1 MLALQLVVPGERTPR
16 LKHDD
21 IIRTS
26 FELNDVIRTFRDDNS
41 WSSLQKLIELFLRLP
56 YRHRHELNV
65 GNKRTLQQAN

>member
-1 MLALQLVVPGERTPR
+1 MQLVVPGECTPR

-41 WSSLQKLIELFLRLP
+41 WSYVFHTDTVMSSM
-56 YRHRHELNV
+56 
-65 GNKRTLQQAN
+65 